1 MKMNNIFLP
10 NLRKVALLAGS
21 ALVLASC
28 SLNVPPPDQFSD
40 PDAITDVNTARSLL
54 TSCYLSF
61 PHNEYEFSILGNDLC
76 PSSLAGKD
84 VEELNLYNWQD
95 KNISDLA
102 STVWLEYYNC
112 ISNCDALLER
122 IDGITAETTA
132 DQKEQKAIKAEAQ
145 TLKAMCYFDLLRIY
159 ATPYDNNPNGD
170 GVVVK
175 NMFGFEANKRSSK
188 KACLGMINTLLQA
201 AADVDNQP
209 QKNGWLSQ
217 TAAHYMLAE
226 TALYAAD
233 YTTAAKE
240 ADNVISHG
248 DDSQIG
254 SSSYSRLWRTE
265 SFAGRIFAF
274 NTSTSFYTSI
284 EYDSNDGDYYA
295 LNPHFTFAD
304 TDVRKTYTIYPKDMA
319 GTERQLLGK
328 YNMMNKQGTEP
339 TYINRMRYAGAYFI
353 AAEAYARLGDD
364 NTARQRLNHYLG
376 LVGATTVG
384 DNVGGTQ
391 LIDAI
396 LEEKYKEFV
405 GEGSNYFDMK
415 RTHADIYRLNTWGK
429 AQTSRIDSG
438 DYRWTFPIPA
448 SEYKYNDKVTQNDK
462 WPINR

>member
-1 MKMNNIFLP
+1 MKMNNIFSHF
-10 NLRKVALLAGS
+10 LRKGALLAES
-21 ALVLASC
+21 TLVLASC

-40 PDAITDVNTARSLL
+40 PDAITDVNTGRSLL
-54 TSCYLSF
+54 TSCYLSY
-61 PHNEYEFSILGNDLC
+61 PHNEYEFSILGNDFC

-84 VEELNLYNWQD
+84 VEGLNLYNWQD

-132 DQKEQKAIKAEAQ
+132 EQKEQKAIKAEAQ

-159 ATPYDNNPNGD
+159 ATPYDNNPDGD

-175 NMFGFEANKRSSK
+175 NMFGFEANKRSTK
-188 KACLGMINTLLQA
+188 KACIGMINDLLNA
-201 AADVDNQP
+201 AANVDNQP

-226 TALYAAD
+226 TSLYTAD
-233 YTTAAKE
+233 YANAAKE
-240 ADNVISHG
+240 ADLVIG
-248 DDSQIG
+248 CCDDNQIG
-254 SSSYSRLWRTE
+254 GSNYSRLWRTE
-265 SFAGRIFAF
+265 SFTGRIFAF
-274 NTSTSFYTSI
+274 NTSSSFYTSI
-284 EYDSNDGDYYA
+284 EYDSSDGDYYV
-295 LNPHFTFAD
+295 LNPYFTFAD
-304 TDVRKTYTIYPKDMA
+304 TDVRKTYTIYIKDMA
-319 GTERQLLGK
+319 GTERQLIGK

-364 NTARQRLNHYLG
+364 NTARQRVNHYLE
-376 LVGATTVG
+376 LVGAEPI
-384 DNVGGTQ
+384 DDSMSGTQ
-391 LIDAI
+391 LINAI

-405 GEGSNYFDMK
+405 GEGSNYFDLK
-415 RTHADIYRLNTWGK
+415 RTNAAFFRLNTWGK

-438 DYRWTFPIPA
+438 DYRRTFPIPA